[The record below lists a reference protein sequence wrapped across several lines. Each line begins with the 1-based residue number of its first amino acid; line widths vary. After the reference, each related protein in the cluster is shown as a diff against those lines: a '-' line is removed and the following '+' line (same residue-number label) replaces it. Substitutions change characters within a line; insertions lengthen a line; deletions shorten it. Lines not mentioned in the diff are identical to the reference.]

1 MNNNYKKCNKCDQLK
16 NFSDF
21 CFRNKSK
28 NILHSTCKVCINIYA
43 ENYRD
48 KNKEIISEK
57 HKKWT
62 ENNSEYLKEYRKENK
77 EHINKISRKKYAED
91 PEYRIKKILRTR
103 FNKTVKEKKKYSKIL
118 NYIGVSLEYFKKWI
132 EFQFQN
138 DNNMTWENQ
147 GKYWDFDHVKPCAS
161 FDLTKEEEIQKCFI
175 WYNISPLE
183 KKKNY
188 VKNKKVDPILIE
200 NTIKLKNKFISL
212 YPVPSLNS
220 DI

>member
-132 EFQFQN
+132 EFQFEKDMN
-138 DNNMTWENQ
+138 WENF
-147 GKYWDFDHVKPCAS
+147 GKVWELDHIIPICKFNAIIEEDTNICFNWTNLQP
-161 FDLTKEEEIQKCFI
+161 LYKKENRTKY
-175 WYNISPLE
+175 YNLHLH
-183 KKKNY
+183 Y
-188 VKNKKVDPILIE
+188 
-200 NTIKLKNKFISL
+200 
-212 YPVPSLNS
+212 YPS
-220 DI
+220 